1 MTWVAVG
8 VGFGSA
14 VVGGIASNR
23 AAGKA
28 ASAQNAGNN
37 AAIAEQ
43 RRQYDQTRTDMM
55 PWLTAGQGE
64 GGLAGLAKLNAGD
77 YSGFMDSPDYLWARD
92 QGIQGLDRSAARNGG
107 LFSGGQQADLMRF
120 NQGLA
125 TQTLGN
131 YRASLQS
138 MAGLGQTS
146 AQNLGAFGANSAT
159 GIGNLLSQNGA
170 NRASAYQTQG
180 NNWGQLAGIAG
191 NALNQGYAYNR
202 TQNPGGTGW
211 YVGNNPG
218 RG

>member
-8 VGFGSA
+8 VGVGSA

-55 PWLTAGQGE
+55 PWLSAGTGALGQ
-64 GGLAGLAKLNAGD
+64 LQALNSGD
-77 YSGFMDSPDYLWARD
+77 FSSFTQSPDYQFAYD
-92 QGIQGLDRSAARNGG
+92 QGMQSLDRSAAARGG
-107 LFSGGQQADLMRF
+107 LYSGGQQADLMKF
-120 NQGLA
+120 GQGLA
-125 TQTLGN
+125 TQN
-131 YRASLQS
+131 YSNYYNRLAS
-138 MAGLGQTS
+138 MANIGQTS
-146 AQNLGAFGANSAT
+146 AQNLGQFGANSAS

-180 NNWGQLAGIAG
+180 QNFGQLAGIAG
-191 NALNQGYAYNR
+191 NAINRGYEYNL

-211 YVGNNPG
+211 YFGNNPG